1 MELAEHVDQIVLFS
15 GDGDF
20 CRLVEA
26 VQRRP
31 AASCAIHRSQI
42 FLPLYELA
50 ADH

>member
-1 MELAEHVDQIVLFS
+1 MELTEHVDQIVLFS

-31 AASCAIHRSQI
+31 DCAIHRSQI